1 MPLSHHTLPSPLTPQ
16 GKGRPQATRQASVT
30 VLCSVGIVL
39 VSVLLYLWPQ
49 VRLVNLGYR
58 QNVLQ
63 ARRTQMLQRQQELL
77 VERATLRQ
85 PARIEEIAVRRLGM
99 QAPKIS
105 QVIYVRP
112 GQLITSPERAR

>member
-1 MPLSHHTLPSPLTPQ
+1 VAPSSRPLSSPLPRR
-16 GKGRPQATRQASVT
+16 GKGRPQATRQASAA
-30 VLCSVGIVL
+30 VLLSVMMVL

-49 VRLVNLGYR
+49 VRLVNLAYQ
-58 QNVLQ
+58 QNMLQ
-63 ARRTQMLQRQQELL
+63 TRRTQTLQRHKELQ

-85 PARIEEIAVRRLGM
+85 LPRIEEIALRRLGM

-112 GQLITSPERAR
+112 GQYITDPGRER

>member
-1 MPLSHHTLPSPLTPQ
+1 MPLSHHPLPSSLTHQ

-30 VLCSVGIVL
+30 VLLSGVIVL

-49 VRLVNLGYR
+49 VHLVNLGYR

-85 PARIEEIAVRRLGM
+85 PSRIEEIAVRRLGL

-105 QVIYVRP
+105 QVIYVWS
-112 GQLITSPERAR
+112 GQHITSPERAR

>member
-1 MPLSHHTLPSPLTPQ
+1 VAPSRRPLSAPLARR
-16 GKGRPQATRQASVT
+16 GKSRPQATRQASVT
-30 VLCSVGIVL
+30 VLLSVAMVL

-49 VRLVNLGYR
+49 VRLVNLGYQ

-63 ARRTQMLQRQQELL
+63 ARRTQTLQRQKELQ

-85 PARIEEIAVRRLGM
+85 LPRIEEIAIRRLGM
-99 QAPKIS
+99 HAPKIS

-112 GQLITSPERAR
+112 GQHIPDPGRGR

>member
-1 MPLSHHTLPSPLTPQ
+1 MM
-16 GKGRPQATRQASVT
+16 
-30 VLCSVGIVL
+30 VL

-49 VRLVNLGYR
+49 VRLVNLAYQ

-63 ARRTQMLQRQQELL
+63 ARRTQTLQRHKELQ

-85 PARIEEIAVRRLGM
+85 LPRIEEIAVRRLGM

-105 QVIYVRP
+105 QVIYVRAGQHITDP
-112 GQLITSPERAR
+112 GRER

>member
-1 MPLSHHTLPSPLTPQ
+1 MPLSHHPLPSPLTPQ

-30 VLCSVGIVL
+30 VLLSVVIVL

-49 VRLVNLGYR
+49 VRLINLGYR
-58 QNVLQ
+58 QNALQ

-77 VERATLRQ
+77 VERATLCQ
-85 PARIEEIAVRRLGM
+85 PSRIEEIAVRRLGM
-99 QAPKIS
+99 QAPKLS

-112 GQLITSPERAR
+112 GQHITSPESAR

>member
-1 MPLSHHTLPSPLTPQ
+1 VAPSSRPLSSPLPRR

-30 VLCSVGIVL
+30 VLLSVMMVL

-49 VRLVNLGYR
+49 VRLVNLAYQ

-63 ARRTQMLQRQQELL
+63 TRRTQTLQRHKELQ

-85 PARIEEIAVRRLGM
+85 LPRIEEIALRRLGM

-105 QVIYVRP
+105 QVIYVRG
-112 GQLITSPERAR
+112 GQHITDAGRER

>member
-1 MPLSHHTLPSPLTPQ
+1 MPLSHHPSHSPLTHQ

-30 VLCSVGIVL
+30 VLLSVVIVL

-58 QNVLQ
+58 QNTLQ
-63 ARRTQMLQRQQELL
+63 ARRTQSLQRQQELL

-85 PARIEEIAVRRLGM
+85 PSRIEEIAVRRLGM

-112 GQLITSPERAR
+112 GQHIASPEGAR

>member
-1 MPLSHHTLPSPLTPQ
+1 VAPSSRPLSSPLPRR

-30 VLCSVGIVL
+30 VLLSVMMVL

-49 VRLVNLGYR
+49 VRLVNLAYQ

-63 ARRTQMLQRQQELL
+63 TRRTQTLQRHKELQ

-85 PARIEEIAVRRLGM
+85 LPRIEEIALRRLGM

-112 GQLITSPERAR
+112 GQYITDAGRER

>member
-1 MPLSHHTLPSPLTPQ
+1 VAPSRRPLSSPLTRR

-30 VLCSVGIVL
+30 VLLSVVMVL

-49 VRLVNLGYR
+49 VRLVNLGYQ

-63 ARRTQMLQRQQELL
+63 TRRTQTLRRQKELQ

-85 PARIEEIAVRRLGM
+85 LPRIEEIAIRRLGM

-112 GQLITSPERAR
+112 GQHIPEPGRGR

>member
-1 MPLSHHTLPSPLTPQ
+1 MALARQTLSAPRTSR

-30 VLCSVGIVL
+30 VLLSVVIVF

-49 VRLVNLGYR
+49 VLLVSLGYR

-63 ARRTQMLQRQQELL
+63 ARRTQVLQRQQALL

-85 PARIEEIAVRRLGM
+85 PSRIEEIAMRRLGM
-99 QAPKIS
+99 QAPKVS

-112 GQLITSPERAR
+112 GQHITSPERAR

>member
-1 MPLSHHTLPSPLTPQ
+1 VAPSRRPLSTPLTRR

-30 VLCSVGIVL
+30 VLLSVVMVL

-49 VRLVNLGYR
+49 VRLVNLGYQ

-63 ARRTQMLQRQQELL
+63 ARRTQTLQRQKELQ

-85 PARIEEIAVRRLGM
+85 LPRIEEMAIRRLGM
-99 QAPKIS
+99 HAPKIS

-112 GQLITSPERAR
+112 GQHIPEPGRGR